1 MRVGTLSMSSVL
13 PVDRSNESL
22 RDSGAN
28 ALPSPS
34 GFWTNP
40 WIQLFAGVVCM
51 AMVANLQYGWTIF
64 VNPIDAKF
72 HWGKVAIQ
80 YTFTLFVLFET
91 WLVPVEAYLADRY
104 GPRLVVMAGGVLIAA
119 AWIMYAHANTLT
131 MLYTGGAVGGIGTG
145 LVYGTCVGNAVK
157 WFQDRRGLAAGL
169 TAAGFGAGAA
179 ITVVPLTRS
188 LAAHGYEATLIHFA
202 LLQGIVVLIA
212 AMVLVKPP
220 KGAALRRLNPRLVQT
235 KVDLGPGEM
244 LASPIFWVMY
254 VAFILVGSSGLMAAA
269 QLAPIAN
276 TFGIAKS
283 SVTLFGFTGPAL
295 LFALSLNNLF
305 NGLGRPIFGSLS
317 DYIGREY
324 TMFITFTGGALA
336 MLALSKYGH
345 NPALFVI
352 LAALIFL
359 SWGDIYSIFPA
370 LTSDQ
375 FGRRFAS
382 TNYGFLYTAKGC
394 AALFVPIGG
403 YVAAR
408 TGNWTATLE
417 LAAAA
422 NIIAALLLVF
432 VVRPLR
438 IRELRQ
444 REASAAVAAAPAD

>member
-1 MRVGTLSMSSVL
+1 MSSVI
-13 PVDRSNESL
+13 PVDRSNESIGAS
-22 RDSGAN
+22 DQSGV
-28 ALPSPS
+28 PGSS
-34 GFWTNP
+34 SFWRNP
-40 WIQLFAGVVCM
+40 WLQLIAGIVCM

-91 WLVPVEAYLADRY
+91 WLVPLEAYLADRY

-119 AWIMYAHANTLT
+119 AWIIYAKAATLM
-131 MLYTGGAVGGIGTG
+131 MLYTGGAIGGIGTG

-188 LAAHGYEATLIHFA
+188 LAAHGYEATLFHFA

-212 AMVLVKPP
+212 AMILVKPP
-220 KGAALRRLNPRLVQT
+220 KGAALRRPNPRLVQS
-235 KVDLGPGEM
+235 KIDVAPGHM
-244 LASPIFWVMY
+244 LKSGIFWVMY

-276 TFGIAKS
+276 GFKIAKS
-283 SVTLFGFTGPAL
+283 SVTLFGFTAPAL
-295 LFALSLNNLF
+295 LFALSLNNLM

-324 TMFITFTGGALA
+324 TMFITFIGGAIA
-336 MLALSKYGH
+336 MLALSRYGS
-345 NPALFVI
+345 NPVLFVI

-375 FGRRFAS
+375 FGRKFAS

-394 AALFVPIGG
+394 AALFVPLGG

-417 LAAAA
+417 LAAGA
-422 NIIAALLLVF
+422 NIISALLMVF

-438 IRELRQ
+438 IREFRR
-444 REASAAVAAAPAD
+444 REASATTVTVASGD

>member
-1 MRVGTLSMSSVL
+1 MSSVI
-13 PVDRSNESL
+13 PADRSNET
-22 RDSGAN
+22 RDSKQSAD
-28 ALPSPS
+28 PSPS
-34 GFWTNP
+34 GFLTNP
-40 WIQLFAGVVCM
+40 WIQLIAGIICM

-91 WLVPVEAYLADRY
+91 WLVPLEAYLADRY
-104 GPRLVVMAGGVLIAA
+104 GPRIVVMAGGVLIAA
-119 AWIMYAHANTLT
+119 AWIVYSRAATLG
-131 MLYTGGAVGGIGTG
+131 MLYTGGAIGGIGTG

-179 ITVVPLTRS
+179 ITVVPLTNS
-188 LAAHGYEATLIHFA
+188 LAAHGYEATLFHFA

-220 KGAALRRLNPRLVQT
+220 KGAALRRLNPRLIQS
-235 KVDLGPGEM
+235 KADSGPGHM
-244 LASPIFWVMY
+244 LRSPVFWVMY
-254 VAFILVGSSGLMAAA
+254 VAIILVGSSGLMAAA
-269 QLAPIAN
+269 QMAPLAN
-276 TFGIAKS
+276 GFGIAKS

-295 LFALSLNNLF
+295 LFALSLNNLM
-305 NGLGRPIFGSLS
+305 NGIGRPIFGSLS
-317 DYIGREY
+317 DHIGREL
-324 TMFITFTGGALA
+324 TMFITFVGGALA

-408 TGNWTATLE
+408 TGSWTATLE
-417 LAAAA
+417 IAAAA
-422 NIIAALLLVF
+422 NIAAALLMVF

-438 IRELRQ
+438 IRELRE
-444 REASAAVAAAPAD
+444 READTAAAVAAPAD

>member
-1 MRVGTLSMSSVL
+1 MSSAI
-13 PVDRSNESL
+13 PVDRSNESQ
-22 RDSGAN
+22 GGVH
-28 ALPSPS
+28 PGGGTTH
-34 GFWTNP
+34 GFLTNP
-40 WIQLFAGVVCM
+40 WIQLIAGIICM

-104 GPRLVVMAGGVLIAA
+104 GPRLVVMAGGILIAA
-119 AWIMYAHANTLT
+119 AWIIYSRAATLT
-131 MLYTGGAVGGIGTG
+131 MLYTGGAIGGIGTG

-188 LAAHGYEATLIHFA
+188 LASQGYEATLFHFA

-220 KGAALRRLNPRLVQT
+220 KGAALRRPNPRLVQS
-235 KVDLGPGEM
+235 KLDSVPGQM
-244 LASPIFWVMY
+244 LRTPIFWVMY

-276 TFGIAKS
+276 GFKIAKS

-295 LFALSLNNLF
+295 IFALSLNNLF

-324 TMFITFTGGALA
+324 TMFITFVGGAIA
-336 MLALSKYGH
+336 MLALSKYGS
-345 NPALFVI
+345 NPVLFVI

-375 FGRRFAS
+375 FGRKFAS

-394 AALFVPIGG
+394 AALFVPLGG

-422 NIIAALLLVF
+422 NVVSALLMVF

-438 IRELRQ
+438 IREFRR
-444 REASAAVAAAPAD
+444 REASAATVAAAPAD

>member
-1 MRVGTLSMSSVL
+1 M
-13 PVDRSNESL
+13 DRSGESQSASNPTPASQASSFL
-22 RDSGAN
+22 
-28 ALPSPS
+28 
-34 GFWTNP
+34 TNP
-40 WIQLFAGVVCM
+40 WIQLVAGIICM

-91 WLVPVEAYLADRY
+91 WLVPIEAYLADRY
-104 GPRLVVMAGGVLIAA
+104 GPRIVVMAGGVLIAA
-119 AWIMYAHANTLT
+119 AWIIYAKAATLT

-188 LAAHGYEATLIHFA
+188 LAAQGYEATLFHFA
-202 LLQGIVVLIA
+202 LLQGFVVILAALI
-212 AMVLVKPP
+212 LVKPP
-220 KGAALRRLNPRLVQT
+220 KGPALRRPNPRLVQS
-235 KVDLGPGEM
+235 KLDFGPGQM
-244 LASPIFWVMY
+244 LRNPIFWVMY
-254 VAFILVGSSGLMAAA
+254 VAFILVASSGLMAAA

-276 TFGIAKS
+276 GFKIAKS

-295 LFALSLNNLF
+295 VFALSLNNLM
-305 NGLGRPIFGSLS
+305 NGIGRPIFGSLS
-317 DYIGREY
+317 DYIGREV

-336 MLALSKYGH
+336 MLALSKYGQ

-375 FGRRFAS
+375 FGRKFAS

-394 AALFVPIGG
+394 AALFVPLGG
-403 YVAAR
+403 YIATR
-408 TGNWTATLE
+408 TGTWTATLE
-417 LAAAA
+417 IAAAA
-422 NIIAALLLVF
+422 NILSALLMLLI
-432 VVRPLR
+432 VRPLR
-438 IRELRQ
+438 IRENQR
-444 REASAAVAAAPAD
+444 REAASATASPAPAD

>member
-1 MRVGTLSMSSVL
+1 
-13 PVDRSNESL
+13 
-22 RDSGAN
+22 
-28 ALPSPS
+28 
-34 GFWTNP
+34 
-40 WIQLFAGVVCM
+40 
-51 AMVANLQYGWTIF
+51 
-64 VNPIDAKF
+64 
-72 HWGKVAIQ
+72 
-80 YTFTLFVLFET
+80 
-91 WLVPVEAYLADRY
+91 
-104 GPRLVVMAGGVLIAA
+104 MAGGVLIAA

-202 LLQGIVVLIA
+202 LLQGIIVLIA

-235 KVDLGPGEM
+235 KIDLGPGQM

-295 LFALSLNNLF
+295 IFALSLNNLF

-403 YVAAR
+403 YIAAR

>member
-1 MRVGTLSMSSVL
+1 MSSVI
-13 PVDRSNESL
+13 PVDGSSES
-22 RDSGAN
+22 RSGAN
-28 ALPSPS
+28 QLPVPASPR
-34 GFWTNP
+34 FWTNP
-40 WIQLFAGVVCM
+40 WTQLAAGVICM

-91 WLVPVEAYLADRY
+91 WLVPLEAYLADRY
-104 GPRLVVMAGGVLIAA
+104 GPRIVVMAGGVLIAA
-119 AWIMYAHANTLT
+119 AWIIYAKAATLL
-131 MLYTGGAVGGIGTG
+131 MLYIGGAIGGIGTG

-188 LAAHGYEATLIHFA
+188 LASHGYQTTLFHFA
-202 LLQGIVVLIA
+202 LLQGIVVLLA
-212 AMVLVKPP
+212 AIVLVKPP
-220 KGAALRRLNPRLVQT
+220 KGPALRRPNPRLVQS
-235 KVDLGPGEM
+235 KMDFGPGQM
-244 LASPIFWVMY
+244 LRSPIFWIMY

-276 TFGIAKS
+276 GFKIAQS

-295 LFALSLNNLF
+295 VFALSLNNLM
-305 NGLGRPIFGSLS
+305 NGVGRPIFGSLS
-317 DYIGREY
+317 DYIGREV
-324 TMFITFTGGALA
+324 TMFITFVGGALA
-336 MLALSKYGH
+336 MLGLSKYGQ

-375 FGRRFAS
+375 FGRKFAS

-408 TGNWTATLE
+408 TGSWTATLE
-417 LAAAA
+417 IAAAA
-422 NIIAALLLVF
+422 NVVSAVLMVF

-438 IRELRQ
+438 IRESRR
-444 REASAAVAAAPAD
+444 REGSATVAAAPAD